1 MSHVTIVQSNNC
13 YIPLTKNLKISSF
26 SDPKN
31 QFSQSSKNYSSKTSN
46 NFTITSQNITVNG
59 NSAINNNNNNIN
71 PNERK
76 CSIVIPDENLNSI
89 IISLK
94 PKLRVVDVID
104 LVADKLSI
112 ERDKNLFGLCFDGLH
127 QKEVRAGW
135 GNFFL
140 LTQIYLL
147 IVDNDAE
154 NFFIAYLQST
164 SCSKSNP
171 ASNPEAPIPAVGKSH
186 HSSTSPSSHSHK
198 PKTKHKVSRRSI
210 SKTSPKHEIH
220 NF

>member
-1 MSHVTIVQSNNC
+1 M
-13 YIPLTKNLKISSF
+13 
-26 SDPKN
+26 
-31 QFSQSSKNYSSKTSN
+31 
-46 NFTITSQNITVNG
+46 NG
-59 NSAINNNNNNIN
+59 NSTINNNNNNNIN

-135 GNFFL
+135 GNFFSVSIL

-147 IVDNDAE
+147 
-154 NFFIAYLQST
+154 FFN
-164 SCSKSNP
+164 C
-171 ASNPEAPIPAVGKSH
+171 
-186 HSSTSPSSHSHK
+186 
-198 PKTKHKVSRRSI
+198 
-210 SKTSPKHEIH
+210 
-220 NF
+220 